1 LVAFLGNAIA
11 PMIGP
16 SRALISA
23 ASCLAILLPVST
35 AGAQSKSE
43 IEISSALIP
52 VEHVVV
58 KTKRPYREIKHALE
72 GRLGRLDGSIRALLT
87 GGKIDELRIALQN
100 IAG

>member
-1 LVAFLGNAIA
+1 
-11 PMIGP
+11 
-16 SRALISA
+16 
-23 ASCLAILLPVST
+23 
-35 AGAQSKSE
+35 
-43 IEISSALIP
+43 
-52 VEHVVV
+52 V